1 MTHEEAL
8 SQIELGEMFIVGE
21 EVNVYE
27 GAESRPTRAL
37 RGLPIES
44 IHGPAMEGKTV
55 VLCESN
61 GASMT
66 ALSHLVQRTGQQP
79 IIVFLEPTEGAA
91 AGDEERPRDSGIS
104 GTTVGAVSMS
114 SRESGLSN
122 RTSSGYAN
130 NGSCGCGMCVQHD
143 GEVRTLVDMC
153 EEFDGVEDPGL
164 ALTRAEAAR
173 DRLLNGHLFSAI
185 VSCNRPLPALV
196 HDVVQIVR
204 KETTGVFWGMQSY
217 VLPRG
222 LVSQSPREMPV
233 DEVTREVCGLLYL
246 RKENMLMCMMSG

>member
-1 MTHEEAL
+1 MTHDEAL
-8 SQIELGEMFIVGE
+8 SQIELGEMFVIGE
-21 EVNVYE
+21 EINVYE
-27 GAESRPTRAL
+27 GVESRPTREL

-44 IHGPAMEGKTV
+44 IRGPAMEGKTV
-55 VLCESN
+55 VLCENN

-79 IIVFLEPTEGAA
+79 IIVFLEPTEGVAG
-91 AGDEERPRDSGIS
+91 AGDDDRPRDSGIS
-104 GTTVGAVSMS
+104 GTTVGGVSMS
-114 SRESGLSN
+114 SRESGLSY

-143 GEVRTLVDMC
+143 GEIRTLVDMC
-153 EEFDGVEDPGL
+153 EEFDGVEDPEL

-173 DRLLNGHLFSAI
+173 DCLLNGHLFSAI
-185 VSCNRPLPALV
+185 VRCNRPLTLVV

-204 KETTGVFWGMQSY
+204 KETTGMFWGMQSY

-222 LVSQSPREMPV
+222 LVSQSLREVSV
-233 DEVTREVCGLLYL
+233 DEVTRVVCTPSSTRAMGT
-246 RKENMLMCMMSG
+246 C